1 MDLAPLAR
9 IIVRYAAG
17 ALVAKGIFP
26 ADTGATLAVDPDVI
40 NYVNVGLGLAM
51 AGAAEFYYWLARKF
65 GWSK

>member
-26 ADTGATLAVDPDVI
+26 ADTGSTLAVDPDVI
-40 NYVNVGLGLAM
+40 NYVNVGLGLALG
-51 AGAAEFYYWLARKF
+51 GATEFYYWLARRF
-65 GWSK
+65 GWAK